1 MVQINWYTLV
11 IKRPKKL
18 ITFSFGT
25 CICICSEAAAACAV
39 VRPLAI
45 REGEPPAS
53 ACRKMH
59 QNQAKAKQSISYLQK
74 KQPPK
79 YQINA
84 HWERK
89 RNETSAMT
97 ELISFSAL
105 FILSNVPI
113 ISTGLVAAYGSA
125 SISHQNTIFCLWIS
139 FIKPFASFD
148 YQ

>member
-25 CICICSEAAAACAV
+25 CISICSEAAAACAV

-45 REGEPPAS
+45 WEGEPYI
-53 ACRKMH
+53 
-59 QNQAKAKQSISYLQK
+59 NLQK
-74 KQPPK
+74 DASKPSKSQTINFISPK
-79 YQINA
+79 ETTTKIPNKCTL
-84 HWERK
+84 RK
-89 RNETSAMT
+89 EKEWNLYNNGTY
-97 ELISFSAL
+97 SFSAL

-113 ISTGLVAAYGSA
+113 ISIGLVAAYGSA